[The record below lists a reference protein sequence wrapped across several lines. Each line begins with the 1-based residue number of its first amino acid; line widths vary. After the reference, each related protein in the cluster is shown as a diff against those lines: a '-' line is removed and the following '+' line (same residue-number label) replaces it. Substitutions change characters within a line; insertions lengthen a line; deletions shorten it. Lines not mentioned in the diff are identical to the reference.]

1 MATIAN
7 LKVNLLADS
16 TGLNKSLADATAKM
30 QAFGTKMSEIGST
43 MSTRLTLPIVGIGAA
58 MVKAASDAEETA
70 TKFAVVFRDV
80 EQGAQQAF
88 KTLRDEYGLST
99 AASKELLGNT
109 GDLLTGFGFS
119 QQAALELSTEV
130 NKLAV
135 DLASFT
141 NFSGGAKGA
150 SEALTKALLGERES
164 VKSLGISILEEDVQK
179 QVAINTTN
187 GLTFASERQAKA
199 YATLQIAQSQ
209 SKNAIGDYARTQDGL
224 ANQTRLLQQRLN
236 DLSVS
241 FGEIMV
247 PAVNDVVGRLVE
259 IVEKFRDLDTETKK
273 IILGIAGIVAVVG
286 PTLYAIGKLT
296 TAISTLTLAMAKNPA
311 TAIAIGLL
319 AIATAAYIAIKS
331 VGDLES
337 ALLKQA
343 GVSALTGSEDERKR
357 LNDLKNQLKDEKK
370 ILEDRKKL
378 SQSFQTREQLQI
390 KIDVIQGDISAIDQ
404 AIAKSNILAFETEQL
419 AESAKEAQKA
429 FDDLSSG
436 LSNSTGEVVHASG
449 SINALEADL
458 ESLNKQFGATG
469 DAVERANLD
478 KKVRE
483 LTAQISY
490 LKAVA
495 KAGILPADAPVTID
509 RATVSTQRLTTSLGG
524 LSRGFIPLAT
534 APETITQIT
543 AQMRLMADAS
553 FFANEM
559 AYQFTNSFSA
569 GLADLIVHGGKL
581 KDMLRNIGNLLASSA
596 FQLGIQ
602 MLLMGATGQGGAF
615 GFIKNIFKPQVASVP
630 TQVMGAGMMSVS
642 GSFKVQGTDLI
653 AVINRSERQLR

>member
-16 TGLNKSLADATAKM
+16 TGLSKSLADASAKM

-80 EQGAQQAF
+80 EQGATQAF
-88 KTLRDEYGLST
+88 QTLRDEYGLST

-209 SKNAIGDYARTQDGL
+209 SKNAIGDYERTQDGL

-259 IVEKFRDLDTETKK
+259 LVEKFRGLDTETKK
-273 IILGIAGIVAVVG
+273 IVLGIAGIVAVVG

-343 GVSALTGSEDERKR
+343 GVSTLTGSEDERKK

-378 SQSFQTREQLQI
+378 SQHFQTRRNLQV

-404 AIAKSNILAFETEQL
+404 AIAKSNILAFETDQL
-419 AESAKEAQKA
+419 AESAREAQKA
-429 FDDLSSG
+429 FDDLSS
-436 LSNSTGEVVHASG
+436 
-449 SINALEADL
+449 
-458 ESLNKQFGATG
+458 
-469 DAVERANLD
+469 
-478 KKVRE
+478 
-483 LTAQISY
+483 
-490 LKAVA
+490 
-495 KAGILPADAPVTID
+495 
-509 RATVSTQRLTTSLGG
+509 
-524 LSRGFIPLAT
+524 
-534 APETITQIT
+534 
-543 AQMRLMADAS
+543 
-553 FFANEM
+553 
-559 AYQFTNSFSA
+559 
-569 GLADLIVHGGKL
+569 
-581 KDMLRNIGNLLASSA
+581 
-596 FQLGIQ
+596 
-602 MLLMGATGQGGAF
+602 
-615 GFIKNIFKPQVASVP
+615 
-630 TQVMGAGMMSVS
+630 
-642 GSFKVQGTDLI
+642 
-653 AVINRSERQLR
+653 

>member
-1 MATIAN
+1 
-7 LKVNLLADS
+7 
-16 TGLNKSLADATAKM
+16 
-30 QAFGTKMSEIGST
+30 
-43 MSTRLTLPIVGIGAA
+43 
-58 MVKAASDAEETA
+58 
-70 TKFAVVFRDV
+70 VFRDV

-88 KTLRDEYGLST
+88 QTLRDEYGLST

-150 SEALTKALLGERES
+150 SDALTKAVLGERES

-273 IILGIAGIVAVVG
+273 IVLGIAGIVAVVG

-343 GVSALTGSEDERKR
+343 GVSTLTGSEDERKR

-378 SQSFQTREQLQI
+378 SQHFQTRRNLQV

-404 AIAKSNILAFETEQL
+404 AIAKSNILAFETDQL
-419 AESAKEAQKA
+419 AESAREAQKA
-429 FDDLSSG
+429 FDDLSNG

-478 KKVRE
+478 EKVRE